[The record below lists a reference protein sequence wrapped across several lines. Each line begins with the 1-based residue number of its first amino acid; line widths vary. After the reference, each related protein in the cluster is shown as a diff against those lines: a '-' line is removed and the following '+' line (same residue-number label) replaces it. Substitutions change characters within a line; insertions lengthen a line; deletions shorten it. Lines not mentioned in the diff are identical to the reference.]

1 MENGMIYVKFPSV
14 LNMPTYD
21 GRNDLSYTNRNRL
34 LFMYGFSVLNMSC
47 DSRND

>member
-34 LFMYGFSVLNMSC
+34 IIYVWFLGSKYVL
-47 DSRND
+47 